1 MRDKA
6 PPQANAAVENLF
18 DPGRS
23 IIENYLSERAILV
36 GLSADIQ
43 SDGQRSSPESLEELA
58 ALLTTAGGVAC
69 GRMLQKRHSPDPHSF
84 IGPGKVAE
92 LKQLMAAEN
101 CGIALFDNELTP
113 SQMRA
118 LSAELEARVVDR
130 SGLIL
135 DIFAGRAQT
144 REGRLQ
150 VQLAQYKYT
159 LPRLTGMWTH
169 LDRETSSGSGPIGA
183 RGTGETQLESDRR
196 IIRRKIDRLEAEL
209 REVRRVRA
217 TQRGLRQRTG
227 VPVAALVGYTNAGKS
242 TLLNAL
248 TGAGIPARDRLF
260 DTLDTTTRRLT
271 LDNGRQILLSDTVGF
286 IRKLPH
292 HLVEAFKATLEELAF
307 ADLIVQVVDVSHHE
321 WREQARVAEA
331 LIEEL
336 ARPETPRL
344 TVYNKAELVSPDEL
358 PEGKD
363 ILAVSALTGLGLPQ
377 LKDRMGRLL
386 ERGRQLQLLL
396 PYDQGRLLERLHR
409 EGRVLKAEYLEAGV
423 RVTAEAPPSLWGRLA
438 PFALEPGSA
447 D

>member
-1 MRDKA
+1 M
-6 PPQANAAVENLF
+6 
-18 DPGRS
+18 
-23 IIENYLSERAILV
+23 V
-36 GLSADIQ
+36 GLEADIYSAEQQ
-43 SDGQRSSPESLEELA
+43 SSDESLDELA
-58 ALLTTAGGVAC
+58 ALLETAGGVAC
-69 GRMLQKRHSPDPHSF
+69 GRLLQKRHSPDPHSF
-84 IGPGKVAE
+84 IGTGKVAE
-92 LKQLMAAEN
+92 LKELMLAEN
-101 CGIALFDNELTP
+101 CTLALFDNELSP

-118 LSAELEARVVDR
+118 LSSELSARVEDR

-135 DIFAGRAQT
+135 DIFGQRAAT

-169 LDRETSSGSGPIGA
+169 LDRETSSGSSPLGS

-209 REVRRVRA
+209 KEVRRARA
-217 TQRGLRQRTG
+217 TQRSLRQRMG

-260 DTLDTTTRRLT
+260 DTLDTTTRRMM
-271 LDNGRQILLSDTVGF
+271 LDNGREILLSDTVGF

-292 HLVEAFKATLEELAF
+292 HLVEAFKATLEELAY
-307 ADLIVQVVDVSHHE
+307 ADLIVQVVDVSHSE
-321 WREQARVAEA
+321 WRDQAAVAEA

-344 TVYNKAELVSPDEL
+344 TVYNKADLLTSAEDL

-363 ILAVSALTGLGLPQ
+363 ILLVSAATGEGLEE
-377 LKDRMGRLL
+377 LKERMGSLL
-386 ERGRQLQLLL
+386 ERDRRHMLLLL
-396 PYDQGRLLERLHR
+396 PYDQGSLLEKLHR
-409 EGRVLKAEYLEAGV
+409 QGRVLAAEYEEGGV
-423 RVTAEAPPSLWGRLA
+423 RVSADAPRELWERLA
-438 PFALEPGSA
+438 PFELSPEEDGPS
-447 D
+447 DR

>member
-1 MRDKA
+1 MD
-6 PPQANAAVENLF
+6 
-18 DPGRS
+18 GRKRLTS
-23 IIENYLSERAILV
+23 RRRIIIENYLEERAVLV
-36 GLSADIQ
+36 GLAADIH
-43 SDGQRSSPESLEELA
+43 DPEQRSSPESLAELA
-58 ALLTTAGGVAC
+58 ALLETAGGVAVET
-69 GRMLQKRHSPDPHSF
+69 MLQKRHSPDPHSF
-84 IGPGKVAE
+84 IGPGKAAE
-92 LKQLMAAEN
+92 LKERLLAGG
-101 CGIALFDNELTP
+101 CTLALFDNELSP

-118 LSAELEARVVDR
+118 LSAELGCRVADR

-135 DIFAGRAQT
+135 DIFAQRAQT

-169 LDRETSSGSGPIGA
+169 LDRETSAGSGPVGA

-196 IIRRKIDRLEAEL
+196 LIRRKIDRLEAEL
-209 REVRRVRA
+209 KEVRQVRA

-271 LDNGRQILLSDTVGF
+271 LEGGRQILISDTVGF

-307 ADLIVQVVDVSHHE
+307 ADLILQVVDVSHPE
-321 WREQARVAEA
+321 WRQQAAVADS
-331 LIEEL
+331 LIDEL

-344 TVYNKAELVSPDEL
+344 TVYNKADLLSSPDDL

-363 ILAVSALTGLGLPQ
+363 LLAVSAVTGAGLEE
-377 LKDRMGRLL
+377 LKRRMAALL
-386 ERGRQLQLLL
+386 ERDRRCFRLLL
-396 PYDQGRLLERLHR
+396 PYGEGALLERLHR
-409 EGRVLKAEYLEAGV
+409 EGRVLELEYGEQGV
-423 RVTAEAPPSLWGRLA
+423 TLTVEAPRPLWQKLA
-438 PFALEPGSA
+438 PFSLDPPALPEE
-447 D
+447 DE

>member
-1 MRDKA
+1 M
-6 PPQANAAVENLF
+6 
-18 DPGRS
+18 
-23 IIENYLSERAILV
+23 
-36 GLSADIQ
+36 GLEADIYSAEQQ
-43 SDGQRSSPESLEELA
+43 SSDESLDELA
-58 ALLTTAGGVAC
+58 ALLETAGGVAC
-69 GRMLQKRHSPDPHSF
+69 GRLLQKRHSPDPHSF
-84 IGPGKVAE
+84 IGTGKVAE
-92 LKQLMAAEN
+92 LKELMLAEN
-101 CGIALFDNELTP
+101 CTLALFDNELSP

-118 LSAELEARVVDR
+118 LSSELSARVEDR

-135 DIFAGRAQT
+135 DIFGQRAAT

-169 LDRETSSGSGPIGA
+169 LDRETSSGSSPLGS

-209 REVRRVRA
+209 KEVRRARA
-217 TQRGLRQRTG
+217 TQRSLRQRMG

-260 DTLDTTTRRLT
+260 DTLDTTTRRMM
-271 LDNGRQILLSDTVGF
+271 LDNGREILLSDTVGF

-292 HLVEAFKATLEELAF
+292 HLVEAFKATLEELAY
-307 ADLIVQVVDVSHHE
+307 ADLIVQVVDVSHSE
-321 WREQARVAEA
+321 WRDQAAVAEA

-344 TVYNKAELVSPDEL
+344 TVYNKADLLTSAEDL

-363 ILAVSALTGLGLPQ
+363 ILLVSAATGQGLEE
-377 LKDRMGRLL
+377 LKERMGSLL
-386 ERGRQLQLLL
+386 ERDRRHMLLLL
-396 PYDQGRLLERLHR
+396 PYDQGSLLEKLHR
-409 EGRVLKAEYLEAGV
+409 QGRVLAAEYEEGGV
-423 RVTAEAPPSLWGRLA
+423 RVSADAPRELWERLA
-438 PFALEPGSA
+438 PFELSPEEDGPS
-447 D
+447 DR